1 MAENQYV
8 NKVVF
13 GNTTVM
19 DISDTT
25 ADPTK
30 VLASEKFY
38 DRSGA
43 PQTGACTFD
52 ADTSDANATAAQI
65 LSGTEQNPITAYVNG
80 NKITG
85 AMPNRGGVTGTIST
99 VAGTY
104 SIQNGYHDGS
114 GTVAIDSTEQAKI
127 VAGNIKK
134 DVTILGV
141 TGTYE
146 GSATPTSA
154 AKTVTPYTT
163 SKTYLPSGESTPV
176 DYYSQ
181 VTVNAI
187 SYVETDNA
195 QGGKTVTIG
204 DIAPV

>member
-1 MAENQYV
+1 MASNPYV

-25 ADPTK
+25 ADASK
-30 VLASEKFY
+30 VLYGEKFY
-38 DRSGA
+38 LR
-43 PQTGACTFD
+43 TGEGVTGSCTYD
-52 ADTSDANATAAQI
+52 ADTSDADATASEI
-65 LSGTEQNPITAYVNG
+65 LDTKTAYVNG
-80 NKITG
+80 NKLTG
-85 AMPNRGGVTGTIST
+85 SMPNRGAVTGTITDAST
-99 VAGTY
+99 PY

-114 GTVAIDSTEQAKI
+114 GSVSVDTTNLSAE
-127 VAGNIKK
+127 NIKK
-134 DVTILGV
+134 DITILGI
-141 TGTYE
+141 TGSYE
-146 GSATPTSA
+146 GGGTPTSV

-163 SKTYLPSGESTPV
+163 SKTYLPADESTPV

-204 DIAPV
+204 DLDPAV

>member
-1 MAENQYV
+1 MANNQYV

-43 PQTGACTFD
+43 PQVGACTYD
-52 ADTSDANATAAQI
+52 ADTSDADSTAAEI
-65 LSGTEQNPITAYVNG
+65 LLNKTAYVNG
-80 NKITG
+80 NKLVG
-85 AMPNRGGVTGTIST
+85 QMPNRGAVTLTIDDVDDELAIS
-99 VAGTY
+99 
-104 SIQNGYHDGS
+104 NGYHDGS
-114 GTVAIDSTEQAKI
+114 GVAKLDATEKAKI

-134 DVTILGV
+134 DVVILGV

-146 GSATPTSA
+146 GSATPTST

-163 SKTYLPSGESTPV
+163 QKTYLPSEESTPV

-181 VTVNAI
+181 FTVNAI
-187 SYVETDNA
+187 SYVESDNA

-204 DIAPV
+204 DVAPS

>member
-1 MAENQYV
+1 MANNQYV

-13 GNTTVM
+13 GTTTVM

-25 ADPTK
+25 ADPSK

-43 PQTGACTFD
+43 PQTGLCTYD
-52 ADTSDANATAAQI
+52 ADTSDANAVAGEI
-65 LSGTEQNPITAYVNG
+65 LATKTAYVNG

-85 AMPNRGGVTGTIST
+85 EMPNRGAVTGTIST

-104 SIQNGYHDGS
+104 NIQNGYHDGS
-114 GTVAIDSTEQAKI
+114 GTVEIDSTEQAKI
-127 VAGNIKK
+127 IAGNIKK

-146 GSATPTSA
+146 GSATPTST

-181 VTVNAI
+181 LTVNAI
-187 SYVETDNA
+187 TYTETDNA

-204 DIAPV
+204 DIDPDA

>member
-1 MAENQYV
+1 MANNQYV

-25 ADPTK
+25 ADPSK

-43 PQTGACTFD
+43 PQTGSCTYD
-52 ADTSDANATAAQI
+52 ADTSDADAVAAEILATK
-65 LSGTEQNPITAYVNG
+65 TAYVNG
-80 NKITG
+80 NKLIG
-85 AMPNRGGVTGTIST
+85 SMPNRGAVTGSISDVST
-99 VAGTY
+99 PYT
-104 SIQNGYHDGS
+104 IQNGYHDGS
-114 GTVAIDSTEQAKI
+114 GSVGIDSTEAAKI
-127 VAGNIKK
+127 IAGNIKK

-146 GSATPTSA
+146 GSATPTST

-181 VTVNAI
+181 LTVNAI

-204 DIAPV
+204 DLDPAV

>member
-1 MAENQYV
+1 MANNPYV

-43 PQTGACTFD
+43 PQTGSCTFD
-52 ADTSDANATAAQI
+52 ADTSDANATAAEI
-65 LSGTEQNPITAYVNG
+65 LDTKTAYVNG
-80 NKITG
+80 NKLVG
-85 AMPNRGGVTGTIST
+85 AMPNRGAVTLTIDDINDEL
-99 VAGTY
+99 A
-104 SIQNGYHDGS
+104 IQNGYHDGS
-114 GTVAIDSTEQAKI
+114 GVAKLDATEKAKI

-163 SKTYLPSGESTPV
+163 AKTYLPSGESTPV

-187 SYVETDNA
+187 SYTEIDTA
-195 QGGKTVTIG
+195 SGGKTVVIG
-204 DIAPV
+204 DIDPNP

>member
-1 MAENQYV
+1 MATNPYV

-13 GNTTVM
+13 GNTTVI

-25 ADPTK
+25 ADASK
-30 VLASEKFY
+30 VLSGNYFYLATGEKVQGSCDY
-38 DRSGA
+38 DSD
-43 PQTGACTFD
+43 TTD
-52 ADTSDANATAAQI
+52 ADAVAGEI
-65 LSGTEQNPITAYVNG
+65 LLNKTAYVNK

-85 AMPNRGGVTGTIST
+85 SMPNRGGVTGTIST

-104 SIQNGYHDGS
+104 AIQNGYHDGS

-134 DVTILGV
+134 DITILGV

-146 GSATPTSA
+146 GAATPTSV

-163 SKTYLPSGESTPV
+163 SKSYLPSGESTPV

-181 VTVNAI
+181 ITVNAI
-187 SYVETDNA
+187 SYVESDNA
-195 QGGKTVTIG
+195 AGGKTVTIG
-204 DIAPV
+204 DIAPN

>member
-1 MAENQYV
+1 MANNPYV

-13 GNTTVM
+13 GNATVM

-25 ADPTK
+25 ATADK
-30 VLASEKFY
+30 VLSGNYFYLRTGEKVEGSCDY
-38 DRSGA
+38 
-43 PQTGACTFD
+43 D
-52 ADTSDANATAAQI
+52 ADTSDANAVAAEI
-65 LSGTEQNPITAYVNG
+65 LATKTAYVNG

-85 AMPNRGGVTGTIST
+85 EMPNRGSVTGTIST

-104 SIQNGYHDGS
+104 GIQNGYHDGS

-127 VAGNIKK
+127 IAGNIKK
-134 DVTILGV
+134 DITILGV

-146 GSATPTSA
+146 GSATPTST

-163 SKTYLPSGESTPV
+163 SKTYLPADESTPV
-176 DYYSQ
+176 DYFSQ
-181 VTVNAI
+181 FTVNAI
-187 SYVETDNA
+187 SYVESDNA

-204 DIAPV
+204 DVAPV

>member
-1 MAENQYV
+1 MANNQYV

-25 ADPTK
+25 ADASK
-30 VLASEKFY
+30 VLYGEKFY
-38 DRSGA
+38 LR
-43 PQTGACTFD
+43 TGEGTTGTCTYDSDTTD
-52 ADTSDANATAAQI
+52 ADAVAAEI
-65 LSGTEQNPITAYVNG
+65 LDTKTAYVNK

-85 AMPNRGGVTGTIST
+85 SMPNRGAVTGTIST

-104 SIQNGYHDGS
+104 TIQNGYHDGS
-114 GTVAIDSTEQAKI
+114 GTVSIDATEQAKI
-127 VAGNIKK
+127 IASNIKK
-134 DVTILGV
+134 DVEILGV

-146 GSATPTSA
+146 GSGTPTST

-163 SKTYLPSGESTPV
+163 SKTYLPSEESTPV
-176 DYYSQ
+176 DYFSQ
-181 VTVNAI
+181 FTVNAI
-187 SYVETDNA
+187 SYTETDNA

-204 DIAPV
+204 DVAPS

>member
-1 MAENQYV
+1 MANNPYV

-43 PQTGACTFD
+43 PQTGSCTFD
-52 ADTSDANATAAQI
+52 ADTSDADSTAAEI
-65 LSGTEQNPITAYVNG
+65 LLNKTAYVNG
-80 NKITG
+80 NKLVG
-85 AMPNRGGVTGTIST
+85 AMPNRGAVTLTIDDINDEL
-99 VAGTY
+99 A
-104 SIQNGYHDGS
+104 IQNGYHDGS
-114 GTVAIDSTEQAKI
+114 GVAKLDATEKAKI

-146 GSATPTSA
+146 GSATPTSTS
-154 AKTVTPYTT
+154 KTVTPYTT
-163 SKTYLPSGESTPV
+163 QKTYLPGDESTPV

-187 SYVETDNA
+187 SYTETDNA

-204 DIAPV
+204 DVAPS

>member
-1 MAENQYV
+1 MANNQYV

-25 ADPTK
+25 ADATK
-30 VLASEKFY
+30 VLSGEYFYLRTGEKVQG
-38 DRSGA
+38 S
-43 PQTGACTFD
+43 CTYD
-52 ADTSDANATAAQI
+52 ADTSDADATAAEI
-65 LSGTEQNPITAYVNG
+65 LLNKTAYVNG
-80 NKITG
+80 TKLTG
-85 AMPNRGGVTGTIST
+85 QMPNRGAVTLTIDDINDEL
-99 VAGTY
+99 A
-104 SIQNGYHDGS
+104 IQNGYHDGS
-114 GTVAIDSTEQAKI
+114 GVAKLEKKKKAKI

-146 GSATPTSA
+146 GSATPTST

-163 SKTYLPSGESTPV
+163 QKTYLPSDESTPV
-176 DYYSQ
+176 DYFSQ
-181 VTVNAI
+181 FTVNAI
-187 SYVETDNA
+187 SYTETDNA

>member
-1 MAENQYV
+1 MANNQYV

-25 ADPTK
+25 ADASK
-30 VLASEKFY
+30 VLYGEKFY
-38 DRSGA
+38 LR
-43 PQTGACTFD
+43 TGEGVTGSCTYD
-52 ADTSDANATAAQI
+52 SDTTDANATAAEI
-65 LSGTEQNPITAYVNG
+65 LDTKTAYVNK

-85 AMPNRGGVTGTIST
+85 QMPNRGAVTGTIST

-114 GTVAIDSTEQAKI
+114 GTVAIDSTEQGKI
-127 VAGNIKK
+127 IAGNIKK

-146 GSATPTSA
+146 GSGTPTSTS
-154 AKTVTPYTT
+154 KTVTPYTT
-163 SKTYLPSGESTPV
+163 QKTYLPSDESTPV
-176 DYYSQ
+176 DYFSQ
-181 VTVNAI
+181 FTVNAI

-195 QGGKTVTIG
+195 AGGKTVTIG

>member
-1 MAENQYV
+1 MANNQYV

-25 ADPTK
+25 ADPSK

-43 PQTGACTFD
+43 PQTGTCTFD
-52 ADTSDANATAAQI
+52 SDTSDADATAAEI
-65 LSGTEQNPITAYVNG
+65 LLNKTAYVNG
-80 NKITG
+80 NKLTG
-85 AMPNRGGVTGTIST
+85 SMPNRGAVTGTITDVST
-99 VAGTY
+99 PY

-127 VAGNIKK
+127 IAGNIK
-134 DVTILGV
+134 DGVTILGV
-141 TGTYE
+141 LGTYTGE
-146 GSATPTSA
+146 GGTGQTKNA
-154 AKTVTPYTT
+154 TPYTT
-163 SKTYLPSGESTPV
+163 AQTILPDTGYDYLT
-176 DYYSQ
+176 Q
-181 VTVNAI
+181 VNIAAI
-187 SYVETDNA
+187 AYVETDNP

-204 DIAPV
+204 TVA

>member
-25 ADPTK
+25 ADPSK

-43 PQTGACTFD
+43 PQTGSCTFD
-52 ADTSDANATAAQI
+52 ADTSDADSTAAEI
-65 LSGTEQNPITAYVNG
+65 LLNKTAYVNG
-80 NKITG
+80 NKLTG
-85 AMPNRGGVTGTIST
+85 SMPNRGAVTLTIDDINDEL
-99 VAGTY
+99 A
-104 SIQNGYHDGS
+104 IQNGYHDGS
-114 GTVAIDSTEQAKI
+114 GVAKLDATEKAKI

-134 DVTILGV
+134 DVVILGV
-141 TGTYE
+141 TGSYE
-146 GSATPTSA
+146 GAATPTST

-187 SYVETDNA
+187 AYTETLNA
-195 QGGKTVTIG
+195 QGGLTVQIGTI
-204 DIAPV
+204 DPDA